1 MAGPIKPRP
10 LRLRYHAVSII
21 SEPRACAQAKALKG
35 VRLLSLSAPR
45 LPIVGCTN
53 PDGCHC
59 KFQHHDDR
67 RAGPSRSG
75 LRIDG
80 SGPTSTSDNR
90 RRSIGRRDSDYA
102 DE

>member
-1 MAGPIKPRP
+1 MPGTLKPRP
-10 LRLRYHAVSII
+10 ARLRYHAVSIV
-21 SEPRACAQAKALKG
+21 SDATACAQAKALKG

-59 KFQHHDDR
+59 KFQHHADR
-67 RAGPSRSG
+67 RAGPRRSG
-75 LRIDG
+75 LRTSAPG
-80 SGPTSTSDNR
+80 VNPTTDNR

>member
-1 MAGPIKPRP
+1 MAGSLTPRP
-10 LRLRYHAVSII
+10 LRLRYHAVSIV
-21 SEPRACAQAKALKG
+21 SDSNACAQAKALKG

-45 LPIVGCTN
+45 LPVVGCTN

-67 RAGPSRSG
+67 RAGPRRSG
-75 LRIDG
+75 LRSTMPG
-80 SGPTSTSDNR
+80 STSTSDNR